1 MAELARDMHLE
12 ASIVHML
19 NDRQGVR
26 VLLYLQLTSDD
37 ITMKEMLNSKSWQ
50 LKTIVHCLLL
60 KFAEV
65 HCRSS
70 CFH

>member
-1 MAELARDMHLE
+1 MGLE

-26 VLLYLQLTSDD
+26 VLLYLQLISDD
-37 ITMKEMLNSKSWQ
+37 ARHHKERDAE
-50 LKTIVHCLLL
+50 HCLLL
-60 KFAEV
+60 EFAEV

>member
-1 MAELARDMHLE
+1 MAELARDLHLE

-37 ITMKEMLNSKSWQ
+37 ITMKEMLN
-50 LKTIVHCLLL
+50 
-60 KFAEV
+60 
-65 HCRSS
+65 RSEQQELAT
-70 CFH
+70 